1 MERLTERHNFEI
13 RGLNGE
19 KYNQTDVVLKATGQT
34 AENYEIEKV
43 YEKLCEFEDFM
54 ESFGFEELEQLEHE
68 LGYVHWNKIEK
79 KSEFITHKY
88 NSQKLKDRWN
98 KLKEWI
104 FNTKPLRGA
113 SVCFLKETL
122 LGKMEEL
129 EKENK
134 CK

>member
-1 MERLTERHNFEI
+1 MERLTIKNNDGSYSQPTKTTF
-13 RGLNGE
+13 
-19 KYNQTDVVLKATGQT
+19 
-34 AENYEIEKV
+34 
-43 YEKLCEFEDFM
+43 EKLFYKVAEFEDFM

-88 NSQKLKDRWN
+88 NAQKLKDRWN

-113 SVCFLKETL
+113 SVCFLQETL
-122 LGKMEEL
+122 LEKMEEL
-129 EKENK
+129 EKGEL
-134 CK
+134 